1 MLTTDYLSP
10 ELEQLSYAT
19 RKHIQWKWNE
29 DVGEDKYVLVSEA
42 LHVEFVGEAIEGIIW
57 SFRSCPSP
65 ASDHR
70 LNWTRYVHHVFLL
83 AGRALKLSRLIS
95 RSDRE
100 LGYCNVEFIQ
110 AVRLLVSRVTVP
122 NTREE
127 KPYNY

>member
-1 MLTTDYLSP
+1 MPP
-10 ELEQLSYAT
+10 ENIFNGSGMKMWVRTSTSWCQ
-19 RKHIQWKWNE
+19 KHFTLGLWVRRLNE
-29 DVGEDKYVLVSEA
+29 PSVGLGFD
-42 LHVEFVGEAIEGIIW
+42 IW